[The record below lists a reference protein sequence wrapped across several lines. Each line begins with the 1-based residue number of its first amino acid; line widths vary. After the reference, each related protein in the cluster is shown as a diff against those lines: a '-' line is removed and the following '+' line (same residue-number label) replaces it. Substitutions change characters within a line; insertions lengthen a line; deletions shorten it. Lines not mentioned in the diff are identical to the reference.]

1 MRELAVARAVRW
13 GAAEVRMH
21 RAMWAVKRAHWWTW
35 MKGRKLLRESR
46 SVLTPARFDV
56 LFVLQ
61 ERGRM
66 MQRALRRVL
75 NVVGSTMSEM
85 LGDLE
90 ERGFVKRGRRS
101 RAGRSVE
108 LTEHGQKAID
118 ASFMAYTSVDDAIGD
133 AFGGAWH
140 GDACERLVIWER
152 VCRRV
157 RHACGDV
164 LFKRAFGWIRES
176 DD

>member
-1 MRELAVARAVRW
+1 
-13 GAAEVRMH
+13 MH
-21 RAMWAVKRAHWWTW
+21 RAIWAAKRAHWWTW
-35 MKGRKLLRESR
+35 MKARRLLHDGE

-56 LFVLQ
+56 LFVLS

-85 LGDLE
+85 LADLE
-90 ERGFVKRGRRS
+90 KRGLVARGRRS

-108 LTEHGQKAID
+108 VTALGEQAIES
-118 ASFMAYTSVDDAIGD
+118 SFMAYMKVDDVIDD
-133 AFGGAWH
+133 AFGGSFVWY
-140 GDACERLVIWER
+140 GYSSKRLLLWER
-152 VCRRV
+152 MCRRV

-164 LFKRAFGWIRES
+164 LFKRAFGWIQEP

>member
-1 MRELAVARAVRW
+1 MKARR
-13 GAAEVRMH
+13 
-21 RAMWAVKRAHWWTW
+21 
-35 MKGRKLLRESR
+35 LLRER
-46 SVLTPARFDV
+46 PKAMLTPARFDV
-56 LFVLQ
+56 LFVLEQ
-61 ERGRM
+61 RGTM

-90 ERGFVKRGRRS
+90 RRGLVVRGGRS

-108 LTEHGQKAID
+108 ISVRGRDAI
-118 ASFMAYTSVDDAIGD
+118 AQSFSAYMAVDEAIGD
-133 AFGGAWH
+133 AFGGASAWV
-140 GDACERLVIWER
+140 GDSCGRLLIWER

-157 RHACGDV
+157 RHACGDT
-164 LFKRAFGWIRES
+164 LFKRAFGWIEVP

>member
-1 MRELAVARAVRW
+1 
-13 GAAEVRMH
+13 MH
-21 RAMWAVKRAHWWTW
+21 RGIWAVKRAHWWTW
-35 MKGRKLLRESR
+35 MKAWRLLRQR
-46 SVLTPARFDV
+46 PKALTPARFDV
-56 LFVLQ
+56 LFVLS

-66 MQRALRRVL
+66 MQRTLRRVL

-90 ERGFVKRGRRS
+90 KRGFVARGPRS

-108 LTEHGQKAID
+108 LTKAGD
-118 ASFMAYTSVDDAIGD
+118 AALANSFMAYMEIDDVVGS
-133 AFGGAWH
+133 AFGGAWY
-140 GDACERLVIWER
+140 GDSCVRLLLWER

-157 RHACGDV
+157 RHACGDT
-164 LFKRAFGWIRES
+164 LFRRAFEWIREY

>member
-1 MRELAVARAVRW
+1 
-13 GAAEVRMH
+13 MH
-21 RAMWAVKRAHWWTW
+21 RGIWAVKRAHWWAW
-35 MKGRKLLRESR
+35 MKARRLLKMWPKST
-46 SVLTPARFDV
+46 LTPARFDV
-56 LFVLQ
+56 LFVLS

-66 MQRALRRVL
+66 MQRSLRRVL

-90 ERGFVKRGRRS
+90 KRGFVLRGPRS

-108 LTEHGQKAID
+108 LTTSGRDAITH
-118 ASFMAYTSVDDAIGD
+118 SFQAYLEVDDVIGA
-133 AFGGAWH
+133 AFGGAWF
-140 GDACERLVIWER
+140 GDSCARLLIWER

-157 RHACGDV
+157 RHACGDDQ
-164 LFKRAFGWIRES
+164 FKRAFGWIQEP